1 MLSTSIPKP
10 RHHRLVIERHYAN
23 ENKVNEISYPS
34 AHSKSL
40 TNRLQYS
47 RHLKINLTIT
57 DPVADQTKLNNKT
70 NSAISSLDEAI
81 ADKRE
86 EVSSLKATLDNS
98 KPSTEASKTTAGT
111 TDANT
116 LANLDYT
123 GQQEITVNNNDPAFS
138 KNDLSTAKGAWAT
151 YSDLDSLNRVTD
163 ANALLNRS
171 LMPSAKREPLTWNPT
186 GWHNKKTAH
195 GWLYNRSHLIGYQL
209 TGENNNPKNLMTGT
223 QTLNSPLMLAHEM
236 DIAYYLKQ
244 SNDHYVRY
252 EVKPIFR
259 GNELVARGVQMR
271 AQSIGDN
278 TIHFNVYIFNVEPGY
293 TINYADGTSTKN

>member
-1 MLSTSIPKP
+1 MKTKLMKYLTPLLIVSLLLTGCSTQGTSKSTS
-10 RHHRLVIERHYAN
+10 
-23 ENKVNEISYPS
+23 PS
-34 AHSKSL
+34 
-40 TNRLQYS
+40 
-47 RHLKINLTIT
+47 T

-86 EVSSLKATLDNS
+86 QVSSLKATLDNS
-98 KPSTEASKTTAGT
+98 KPSTEASKTTAGS

-186 GWHNKKTAH
+186 GWHNKRTAH

-244 SNDHYVRY
+244 SNNHYVRY

-293 TINYADGTSTKN
+293 TINYADGISTKN

>member
-1 MLSTSIPKP
+1 MKTKLMKYLTPLLIVSLLLTGCSTQGTSKSTS
-10 RHHRLVIERHYAN
+10 
-23 ENKVNEISYPS
+23 PS
-34 AHSKSL
+34 
-40 TNRLQYS
+40 
-47 RHLKINLTIT
+47 T

-86 EVSSLKATLDNS
+86 QVSSLKATLDNS
-98 KPSTEASKTTAGT
+98 KPSTEASKTTAGS

-138 KNDLSTAKGAWAT
+138 KNDFSTAKGAWAT

-186 GWHNKKTAH
+186 GWHNKRTAH

-244 SNDHYVRY
+244 SNNHYVRY

>member
-1 MLSTSIPKP
+1 MKTKLMKYLTPLLIVSLLLTGCSTQGTSKSTS
-10 RHHRLVIERHYAN
+10 
-23 ENKVNEISYPS
+23 PS
-34 AHSKSL
+34 
-40 TNRLQYS
+40 
-47 RHLKINLTIT
+47 T
-57 DPVADQTKLNNKT
+57 DPVADQTKVNNKT

-81 ADKRE
+81 TDKRE

-293 TINYADGTSTKN
+293 TIIYADGTSTKN

>member
-1 MLSTSIPKP
+1 MKTKLMKYLTPLLIVSLLLTGCSTQGTSKSTS
-10 RHHRLVIERHYAN
+10 
-23 ENKVNEISYPS
+23 PS
-34 AHSKSL
+34 
-40 TNRLQYS
+40 
-47 RHLKINLTIT
+47 T

-86 EVSSLKATLDNS
+86 QVSSLKATLDNS
-98 KPSTEASKTTAGT
+98 KPSTEASKTTAGS

-186 GWHNKKTAH
+186 GWHNKRTAH

>member
-1 MLSTSIPKP
+1 MKTKLMKYLTPLLIVSLLLTGCSTQGTSKSTS
-10 RHHRLVIERHYAN
+10 
-23 ENKVNEISYPS
+23 PS
-34 AHSKSL
+34 
-40 TNRLQYS
+40 
-47 RHLKINLTIT
+47 T

-86 EVSSLKATLDNS
+86 QVSSLKATLDNS
-98 KPSTEASKTTAGT
+98 KPSTEASKTTAGS

-293 TINYADGTSTKN
+293 TINYADGISTKN

>member
-1 MLSTSIPKP
+1 MKTKLMKYLTPLLIVSLLLTGCSTQGTSKSTS
-10 RHHRLVIERHYAN
+10 
-23 ENKVNEISYPS
+23 PS
-34 AHSKSL
+34 
-40 TNRLQYS
+40 
-47 RHLKINLTIT
+47 T

-70 NSAISSLDEAI
+70 NSAISSLDEAL

>member
-1 MLSTSIPKP
+1 MKTKLMKYLTPVLIVSLLLTGCSTQGTSKSTS
-10 RHHRLVIERHYAN
+10 
-23 ENKVNEISYPS
+23 PS
-34 AHSKSL
+34 
-40 TNRLQYS
+40 
-47 RHLKINLTIT
+47 T

-86 EVSSLKATLDNS
+86 QVSSLKATLDNS

>member
-1 MLSTSIPKP
+1 MKTKLMKYLTPLLIVSLLLTGCSTQGTSKSTS
-10 RHHRLVIERHYAN
+10 
-23 ENKVNEISYPS
+23 PS
-34 AHSKSL
+34 
-40 TNRLQYS
+40 
-47 RHLKINLTIT
+47 T

-278 TIHFNVYIFNVEPGY
+278 TIHFNVYIFNVELGY

>member
-1 MLSTSIPKP
+1 MKTKLMKYLTPLLIVSLLLTGCSTQGTSKSTS
-10 RHHRLVIERHYAN
+10 
-23 ENKVNEISYPS
+23 PS
-34 AHSKSL
+34 
-40 TNRLQYS
+40 
-47 RHLKINLTIT
+47 T
-57 DPVADQTKLNNKT
+57 DPVADQTKVNNKT

-81 ADKRE
+81 TDKRE

-244 SNDHYVRY
+244 SNNHYVRY

>member
-1 MLSTSIPKP
+1 MKTKLMKYLTPLLIVSLLLTGCSTQGTSKSTS
-10 RHHRLVIERHYAN
+10 
-23 ENKVNEISYPS
+23 PS
-34 AHSKSL
+34 
-40 TNRLQYS
+40 
-47 RHLKINLTIT
+47 T

-186 GWHNKKTAH
+186 GWHNKRTAH

-244 SNDHYVRY
+244 SNNHYVRY

>member
-1 MLSTSIPKP
+1 MKTKLMKYLTPLILVGLLLTGCSTQGTSKSTS
-10 RHHRLVIERHYAN
+10 
-23 ENKVNEISYPS
+23 PS
-34 AHSKSL
+34 
-40 TNRLQYS
+40 
-47 RHLKINLTIT
+47 T
-57 DPVADQTKLNNKT
+57 DPVADQTKVNNKT

-86 EVSSLKATLDNS
+86 EVSSLKATLDNN
-98 KPSTEASKTTAGT
+98 KPTTEASKTTAGS

-138 KNDLSTAKGAWAT
+138 KNDLSTAKGAWAA

>member
-1 MLSTSIPKP
+1 MKTKLMKYLTPLLIVSLLLTGCSTQGTSKSTS
-10 RHHRLVIERHYAN
+10 
-23 ENKVNEISYPS
+23 PS
-34 AHSKSL
+34 
-40 TNRLQYS
+40 
-47 RHLKINLTIT
+47 T

-86 EVSSLKATLDNS
+86 QVSSLKATLDNS
-98 KPSTEASKTTAGT
+98 KPSTEASKTTAGS

>member
-1 MLSTSIPKP
+1 MKTKLMKYLTPLLIVSLLLTGCSTQGTSKSTS
-10 RHHRLVIERHYAN
+10 
-23 ENKVNEISYPS
+23 PS
-34 AHSKSL
+34 
-40 TNRLQYS
+40 
-47 RHLKINLTIT
+47 T

-98 KPSTEASKTTAGT
+98 KPSTEASKTTAGS

-186 GWHNKKTAH
+186 GWHNKRTAH

>member
-1 MLSTSIPKP
+1 MKTKLMKYLTPLLIVSLLLTGCSTQGTSKSTS
-10 RHHRLVIERHYAN
+10 
-23 ENKVNEISYPS
+23 PS
-34 AHSKSL
+34 
-40 TNRLQYS
+40 
-47 RHLKINLTIT
+47 T

-86 EVSSLKATLDNS
+86 QVSSLKATLDNS

-244 SNDHYVRY
+244 SNNHYVRY

>member
-1 MLSTSIPKP
+1 MKTKLMKYLTPVLIVSLLLTGCSTQGTSKSTS
-10 RHHRLVIERHYAN
+10 
-23 ENKVNEISYPS
+23 PS
-34 AHSKSL
+34 
-40 TNRLQYS
+40 
-47 RHLKINLTIT
+47 T

-98 KPSTEASKTTAGT
+98 KPSTEASNTTAGT

-138 KNDLSTAKGAWAT
+138 KNDLSTAKGAWAA

>member
-1 MLSTSIPKP
+1 MKTKLMKYLTPLLIVSLLLTGCSTQGTSKSTS
-10 RHHRLVIERHYAN
+10 
-23 ENKVNEISYPS
+23 PS
-34 AHSKSL
+34 
-40 TNRLQYS
+40 
-47 RHLKINLTIT
+47 T

-186 GWHNKKTAH
+186 GWHNKRTAH

-244 SNDHYVRY
+244 SNNHYVRY

-293 TINYADGTSTKN
+293 TINYADGISTKN

>member
-1 MLSTSIPKP
+1 MKTKLMKYLTPLILVGLLLTGCSTQGTSKSTS
-10 RHHRLVIERHYAN
+10 
-23 ENKVNEISYPS
+23 PS
-34 AHSKSL
+34 
-40 TNRLQYS
+40 
-47 RHLKINLTIT
+47 T

-138 KNDLSTAKGAWAT
+138 KNDLSIAKGAWAT

-186 GWHNKKTAH
+186 GWHNKRTAH

>member
-1 MLSTSIPKP
+1 MKTKLMKYLTPLLIVSLLLTGCSTQGTSKSTS
-10 RHHRLVIERHYAN
+10 
-23 ENKVNEISYPS
+23 PS
-34 AHSKSL
+34 
-40 TNRLQYS
+40 
-47 RHLKINLTIT
+47 T

-98 KPSTEASKTTAGT
+98 KPSTEASKTTAGS

>member
-1 MLSTSIPKP
+1 ML
-10 RHHRLVIERHYAN
+10 
-23 ENKVNEISYPS
+23 
-34 AHSKSL
+34 
-40 TNRLQYS
+40 
-47 RHLKINLTIT
+47 
-57 DPVADQTKLNNKT
+57 
-70 NSAISSLDEAI
+70 
-81 ADKRE
+81 
-86 EVSSLKATLDNS
+86 
-98 KPSTEASKTTAGT
+98 
-111 TDANT
+111 
-116 LANLDYT
+116 
-123 GQQEITVNNNDPAFS
+123 F
-138 KNDLSTAKGAWAT
+138 
-151 YSDLDSLNRVTD
+151 
-163 ANALLNRS
+163 RS
-171 LMPSAKREPLTWNPT
+171 PSAKREPLTWNPT

-278 TIHFNVYIFNVEPGY
+278 TIHFNVYILMSNQDTPSITPTEQAPKIKYFCPEKKVVDQLSAQRLFCAR
-293 TINYADGTSTKN
+293 TGTDLVKSLIKFTQSCDPFRLK

>member
-1 MLSTSIPKP
+1 MKTKLMKYLTPLLIVSLLLTGCSTQGTSKSTS
-10 RHHRLVIERHYAN
+10 
-23 ENKVNEISYPS
+23 PS
-34 AHSKSL
+34 
-40 TNRLQYS
+40 
-47 RHLKINLTIT
+47 T

-86 EVSSLKATLDNS
+86 QVSSLKATLDNS

-138 KNDLSTAKGAWAT
+138 KNDLSTAKGAWAA

>member
-1 MLSTSIPKP
+1 MKTKLMKYLTPLLIVSLLLTGCSTQGTSKSTS
-10 RHHRLVIERHYAN
+10 
-23 ENKVNEISYPS
+23 PS
-34 AHSKSL
+34 
-40 TNRLQYS
+40 
-47 RHLKINLTIT
+47 T

-236 DIAYYLKQ
+236 DSAYYLKQ

>member
-1 MLSTSIPKP
+1 MKTKLMKYLTPLLIVSLLLTGCSTQGTSKSTS
-10 RHHRLVIERHYAN
+10 
-23 ENKVNEISYPS
+23 PS
-34 AHSKSL
+34 
-40 TNRLQYS
+40 
-47 RHLKINLTIT
+47 T

-86 EVSSLKATLDNS
+86 QVSSLKATLDNS
-98 KPSTEASKTTAGT
+98 KPSTEASKTTAGS

-123 GQQEITVNNNDPAFS
+123 GQQEITVNNNDPTFS

-186 GWHNKKTAH
+186 GWHNKRTAH

-244 SNDHYVRY
+244 SNNHYVRY

>member
-1 MLSTSIPKP
+1 MKTKLMKYLTPLLIVSLLLTGCSTQGTSKSTS
-10 RHHRLVIERHYAN
+10 
-23 ENKVNEISYPS
+23 PS
-34 AHSKSL
+34 
-40 TNRLQYS
+40 
-47 RHLKINLTIT
+47 T

-138 KNDLSTAKGAWAT
+138 KNDLSTAKGAWAA

>member
-1 MLSTSIPKP
+1 MKTKLMKYLTPLILVSLLLTGCSTQGTSKSTS
-10 RHHRLVIERHYAN
+10 
-23 ENKVNEISYPS
+23 PS
-34 AHSKSL
+34 
-40 TNRLQYS
+40 
-47 RHLKINLTIT
+47 T

-86 EVSSLKATLDNS
+86 QVSSLKATLDNS
-98 KPSTEASKTTAGT
+98 KPSTEASKTTAGS

-186 GWHNKKTAH
+186 GWHNKRTAH

-244 SNDHYVRY
+244 SNNHYVRY

>member
-1 MLSTSIPKP
+1 MKTKLMKYLTPVLIVSLLLTGCSTQGTSKSTS
-10 RHHRLVIERHYAN
+10 
-23 ENKVNEISYPS
+23 PS
-34 AHSKSL
+34 
-40 TNRLQYS
+40 
-47 RHLKINLTIT
+47 T

-138 KNDLSTAKGAWAT
+138 KNDLSTAKGAWAA
-151 YSDLDSLNRVTD
+151 YYDLDSLNRVTD

>member
-1 MLSTSIPKP
+1 MKTKLMKYLTPLLIVSLLLTGCSTQGTSKSTS
-10 RHHRLVIERHYAN
+10 
-23 ENKVNEISYPS
+23 PS
-34 AHSKSL
+34 
-40 TNRLQYS
+40 
-47 RHLKINLTIT
+47 T

-151 YSDLDSLNRVTD
+151 YSDLDSLDRVTD

>member
-1 MLSTSIPKP
+1 MKTKLMKYLTPLLIVSLLLTGCSTQGTSKSTS
-10 RHHRLVIERHYAN
+10 
-23 ENKVNEISYPS
+23 PS
-34 AHSKSL
+34 
-40 TNRLQYS
+40 
-47 RHLKINLTIT
+47 T

-195 GWLYNRSHLIGYQL
+195 GWLYNRSHSIGYQL

>member
-1 MLSTSIPKP
+1 MKTKLMKYLTPLLIVSLLLTGCSTQGTSKSTS
-10 RHHRLVIERHYAN
+10 
-23 ENKVNEISYPS
+23 PS
-34 AHSKSL
+34 
-40 TNRLQYS
+40 
-47 RHLKINLTIT
+47 T

-171 LMPSAKREPLTWNPT
+171 LMLSAKREPLTWNPT

>member
-1 MLSTSIPKP
+1 MKTKLMKYLTPVLIVSLLLTGCSTQGTSKSTS
-10 RHHRLVIERHYAN
+10 
-23 ENKVNEISYPS
+23 PS
-34 AHSKSL
+34 
-40 TNRLQYS
+40 
-47 RHLKINLTIT
+47 T

-98 KPSTEASKTTAGT
+98 KPSTEASKTTAGS